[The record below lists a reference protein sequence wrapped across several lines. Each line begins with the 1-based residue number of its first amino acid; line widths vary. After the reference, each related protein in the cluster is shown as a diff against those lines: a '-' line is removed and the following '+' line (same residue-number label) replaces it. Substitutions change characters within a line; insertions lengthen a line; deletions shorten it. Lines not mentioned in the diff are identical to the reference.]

1 MRTEKWAIFFIL
13 TFILIVASFNVI
25 GSLTMLIIEKKKDI
39 SVLRSLGTEMQQ
51 IRKIF
56 LYEGWLIS
64 LTGAIIGLMLGI
76 LITWIQQRFG
86 IIRLQ
91 GSGSFVID
99 TYPVKIVPGDF
110 LLVLFTVIGIGYVA
124 AWYPV
129 RYISR
134 KFLKQER

>member
-1 MRTEKWAIFFIL
+1 
-13 TFILIVASFNVI
+13 
-25 GSLTMLIIEKKKDI
+25 MLIIEKKKDI

>member
-1 MRTEKWAIFFIL
+1 M
-13 TFILIVASFNVI
+13 
-25 GSLTMLIIEKKKDI
+25 
-39 SVLRSLGTEMQQ
+39 GTEMQQ

-64 LTGAIIGLMLGI
+64 LTGAIVGLFLGVFI
-76 LITWIQQRFG
+76 IWLQQKFG
-86 IIRLQ
+86 FIKLQ

-99 TYPVKIVPGDF
+99 TYPVKIVPFDF
-110 LLVLFTVIGIGYVA
+110 LLVLFTVIGVGYVA